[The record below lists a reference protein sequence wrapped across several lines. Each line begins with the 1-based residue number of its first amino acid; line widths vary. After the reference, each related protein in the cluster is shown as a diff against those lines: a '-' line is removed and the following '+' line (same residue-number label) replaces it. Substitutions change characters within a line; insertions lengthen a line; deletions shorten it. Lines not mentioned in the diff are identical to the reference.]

1 MEQQSELK
9 QSDVLELLEIASNM
23 RNGAISRL
31 LTKFCDFNDN
41 IRFASLWQMNRQM
54 GSISIRSRSDSDYR
68 PQLGV
73 NGQNYQEFVCG
84 TDCATV
90 SAITQSECFIKG
102 VRTNHSIRQSGI
114 YGRFHPEK
122 IVKYNNLDH
131 FVCLPISDNE
141 FPSDYQSSEE
151 SKQARFFCLFYCPI
165 GVKASEVVDVDLE
178 ILRRCLG
185 NMIYNNFNERRR
197 LVIKKFTRFL
207 SSHHDLEDKDLIE
220 ELKTNC
226 LPSDAVFLVRES
238 ERPGTMVDVV
248 GAKGNEY
255 DLPNSLAEKAWRR
268 SGGSGAS
275 LVPYTF
281 REPEGEQQRRAFLG
295 YVPANNGENNRVL
308 FVFCGK
314 RTETPLCADGQP
326 TFIDNFSFEDELIME
341 DVGEHIRAFTE
352 TALERERR
360 ADVMRIVGHETE
372 QPIVDIR
379 NSIANFRVDPSNFG
393 LRSTIDR
400 IDEAAELAL
409 TLVKLNTELSSERI
423 KKLADRASIPIEIDT
438 LFNRLKRSLRRH
450 CEDNNFQN
458 DNISI
463 GVERDCT
470 YLRLP
475 KTLLATIF
483 INTVSNSIKYGQQ
496 GYYDSWCSVRVSVVN
511 PGDASTWMRLDV
523 PKRKQTAGI
532 LFTATDNGIG
542 IPTDKLEDV
551 FSREKRLDHPDSL
564 PGLGLGLYHVKR
576 VVNALG
582 GVTWIQNSQTVNGGN
597 TGFST
602 RVFVLLPKEFAEI

>member
-23 RNGAISRL
+23 RDGAISRL

-54 GSISIRSRSDSDYR
+54 DSISIRSRSDGDYR

-73 NGQNYQEFVCG
+73 KGENYQEFVCG
-84 TDCATV
+84 TDCAAV
-90 SAITQSECFIKG
+90 SAITRSEYFLKG
-102 VRTNHSIRQSGI
+102 KRTNHSIRQSGI
-114 YGRFHPEK
+114 HGRFHPKK
-122 IVKYNNLDH
+122 IVEENNLDH
-131 FVCLPISDNE
+131 FVCVPISDNN
-141 FPSDYQSSEE
+141 FPSDYQSSVENV
-151 SKQARFFCLFYCPI
+151 QPQFFCLFYCPI
-165 GVKASEVVDVDLE
+165 GVRASEIFDVDLE
-178 ILRRCLG
+178 IVRRCLG

-197 LVIKKFTRFL
+197 LIIRKFTRFL
-207 SSHHDLEDKDLIE
+207 SSHHDVEDKDLID
-220 ELKTNC
+220 ELRLHC
-226 LPSDAVFLVRES
+226 LPCDAVFLVRKS
-238 ERPGTMVDVV
+238 ERPGAKVDVV
-248 GAKGNEY
+248 GAKSNQY
-255 DLPNSLAEKAWRR
+255 DLPNTLAEKAWRR
-268 SGGSGAS
+268 SSGSGAS
-275 LVPYTF
+275 LIPYTF

-295 YVPANNGENNRVL
+295 YVPANNGGKDRVL

-314 RTETPLCADGQP
+314 RTEAPLCADGQP
-326 TFIDNFSFEDELIME
+326 TFIDNFSFEDELIMG

-379 NSIANFRVDPSNFG
+379 NSIANFQADPSHFG
-393 LRSTIDR
+393 LRSTIER

-409 TLVKLNTELSSERI
+409 TLVKLNTELSGERI
-423 KKLADRASIPIEIDT
+423 KILAAQASIPIEINT
-438 LFNRLKRSLRRH
+438 LFIRLKKSLRRL
-450 CEDNNFQN
+450 CEDNDFQN
-458 DNISI
+458 NNINIS
-463 GVERDCT
+463 VERTCT

-496 GYYDSWCSVRVSVVN
+496 GYSESWCSVRVSAVN
-511 PGDASTWMRLDV
+511 SIDAPTWMRLDV
-523 PKRKQTAGI
+523 PKTQRRAGI
-532 LFTATDNGIG
+532 LLTTTDNGIG
-542 IPTDKLEDV
+542 IPTNKLEDV

-564 PGLGLGLYHVKR
+564 PGLGLGLYHVRR

-582 GVTWIQNSQTVNGGN
+582 GLTWIQNNQTVNGGN

-602 RVFVLLPKEFAEI
+602 RVFVLLPMEFAEI